1 MTPTDINTER
11 ELRMNMAQTELSQ
24 LRKEYGE
31 VTAVDDFSLTLADG
45 EFLVLL
51 GPSGCGKSTT
61 LRMVAGLED
70 ATDGTILVDGDRVNE
85 QGPAARDFAMVFQQ
99 VALYPHMTVRENIS
113 SPLRADGVERETI
126 NDQVEHTAGL
136 LDIEELLDRQPGELS
151 GGQQQRVAIGR
162 ALVREP
168 QAFLLDEP
176 FSKLDQK
183 LRTQLQ
189 KELKRLQ
196 DEMGVTTV
204 FVTHDQEEAMVL
216 ADRIAIMDDGELQQ
230 VGPPETIY
238 EQPTN
243 RFVADFI
250 GNPTMNFFDVEIVDE
265 DLHIGGVPY
274 RDVTTTDAIT
284 DARSMAARPE
294 DIVVQQSPGSDRLAV
309 DVELIEMHGSMTY
322 LICTLGETEVTIL
335 KQDED
340 TISEGDTLALEFD
353 FDGVN
358 FFDEEGTLLQHAGQ
372 NVRSVQ

>member
-1 MTPTDINTER
+1 
-11 ELRMNMAQTELSQ
+11 MNMAQTELSQ

>member
-126 NDQVEHTAGL
+126 DDQVEHTAGL

>member
-1 MTPTDINTER
+1 
-11 ELRMNMAQTELSQ
+11 MNMAQTELSQ
-24 LRKEYGE
+24 LRKEYGD

-70 ATDGTILVDGDRVNE
+70 TTAGTIRVDDETVNE

-99 VALYPHMTVRENIS
+99 VALYPHMTVQENIS
-113 SPLRADGVERETI
+113 SPLRAAGTDRETI
-126 NDQVEHTAGL
+126 DSHVEHTAEL
-136 LDIEELLDRQPGELS
+136 LDIEELLDRKPGELS

-196 DEMGVTTV
+196 DETGVTTM
-204 FVTHDQEEAMVL
+204 FVTHDQEEAMIL
-216 ADRIAIMDDGELQQ
+216 ADRIAIMNDGELQQ
-230 VGPPETIY
+230 VGTPEAIY
-238 EQPTN
+238 EQPAN

-250 GNPTMNFFDVEIVDE
+250 GNPAMNFFEVEAADDV
-265 DLHIGGVPY
+265 LHVEGAPY
-274 RDVTTTDAIT
+274 GDVAATDVHA
-284 DARSMAARPE
+284 AHSMAARPE
-294 DIVVQQSPGSDRLAV
+294 DITVRSTSTPSDDRLSV

-322 LICTLGETEVTIL
+322 LICTLDDTELTIL
-335 KQDED
+335 EHGDE
-340 TISEGDTLALEFD
+340 TVEEGDTLALEFD
-353 FDGVN
+353 FDSIN
-358 FFDEEGTLLQHAGQ
+358 LFDENGTLLQHTTEQ
-372 NVRSVQ
+372 NIRSVR